1 MAAFPNSIEGMENLV
16 SSIAVIRDTAN
27 ARSHVDQLLEISRD
41 DPLLLNS
48 LINNLLFV
56 GLVDESVALAEDVL
70 ERYAE
75 HSFIVYQAHR
85 TLLWAGK
92 VEEARRWAQVIR
104 GSEFPAEN
112 ILLAELRQACAEGD
126 TDAARELAAKLLE
139 PRDSDTSVHYITM
152 QIMNRPDEAHR
163 FLVEKDLDIHELVS
177 FMTYPYF
184 NHTLFP
190 ELVASLE
197 RQGIE
202 RPFIESPPYACP
214 AD

>member
-1 MAAFPNSIEGMENLV
+1 MERLI
-16 SSIAVIRDTAN
+16 SSISPVRDTAR
-27 ARSHVDQLLEISRD
+27 ARSHVDRLLAISRD

-56 GLVDESVALAEDVL
+56 GLVDEAVALSEDVL
-70 ERYAE
+70 DRYSE
-75 HSFIVYQAHR
+75 HSFLIYQAHR

-92 VEEARRWAQVIR
+92 VDESRQWAQVIR
-104 GSEFPAEN
+104 GSEFPIDN
-112 ILLAELRQACAEGD
+112 IYLVELRQACAEGD
-126 TDAARELAAKLLE
+126 LEKAREFTDKIMVSRNTE
-139 PRDSDTSVHYITM
+139 DSVHYITLQVM
-152 QIMNRPDEAHR
+152 SRPDEAHR
-163 FLVEKDLDIHELVS
+163 FLVEKKLNLHEVKS

-184 NHTLFP
+184 DHTYFP

-202 RPFIESPPYACP
+202 RPFIKSPPYACP